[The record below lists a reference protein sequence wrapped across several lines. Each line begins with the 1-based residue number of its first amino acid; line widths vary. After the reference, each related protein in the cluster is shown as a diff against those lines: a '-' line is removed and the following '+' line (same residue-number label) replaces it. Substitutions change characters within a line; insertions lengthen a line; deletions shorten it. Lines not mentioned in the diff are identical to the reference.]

1 MDPTPPAIAIR
12 AAVLAFAMILAAAV
26 GARAQEVNVQG
37 ATTVSFGLMLPK
49 KADIEKMSG
58 QTLKILPSSTSRG
71 LSALVAGN
79 ADIAMLAEPLDDA
92 VASALKA
99 APGSVDASKLEGFH
113 VANAETQII
122 VNPANGVAKLTDA
135 QVADLFSG
143 KVANWKEVGGPD
155 QPVLVVTEPTSS
167 PHHLLQKLFK
177 FSMSPK
183 ARPVQNAS
191 QTAQVVAQVPGAVS
205 YLSTAHQVPDRDKVK
220 VLATDTKVPLELYVA
235 IRKDAAAGVRKVVDA
250 AKQVGGLK

>member
-1 MDPTPPAIAIR
+1 MPHTHATRLLR
-12 AAVLAFAMILAAAV
+12 ALVVSSAALLAAPVA
-26 GARAQEVNVQG
+26 AQEVNIQG

-49 KADIEKMSG
+49 KADIEKISG

-92 VASALKA
+92 VANALKA
-99 APGSVDASKLEGFH
+99 APGSVDPSKLEGVH

-122 VNPANGVAKLTDA
+122 VNPANGIAKLTDQ

-143 KVANWKEVGGPD
+143 KAATWKDVGGAD
-155 QPVLVVTEPTSS
+155 MPVLVVTEPTSS
-167 PHHLLQKLFK
+167 PHQLLQRLFK
-177 FSMSPK
+177 FQMSAK

-191 QTAQVVAQVPGAVS
+191 QTAQVVAQVPGAIS
-205 YLSTAHQVPDRDKVK
+205 YLSTAHQVPDREKVK
-220 VLATDTKVPLELYVA
+220 AVATDTKVPLELYVA
-235 IRKDAAAGVRKVVDA
+235 IRKDAAPGVRKVVDA
-250 AKQVGGLK
+250 AKQLGGLQ

>member
-1 MDPTPPAIAIR
+1 MPHKFAIR
-12 AAVLAFAMILAAAV
+12 LLRTLALATAALLAAPV
-26 GARAQEVNVQG
+26 GAQEVNIQG

-49 KADIEKMSG
+49 KAEIEKLSG
-58 QTLKILPSSTSRG
+58 QSLKILPSSTSRG

-99 APGSVDASKLEGFH
+99 APGSVDPAKLEGIH

-122 VNPANGVAKLTDA
+122 VNPANGIAKLTDQ

-143 KVANWKEVGGPD
+143 KAANWKDVGGAD
-155 QPVLVVTEPTSS
+155 VPVLVVTEPTSS
-167 PHHLLQKLFK
+167 PHHLLQRLFK
-177 FSMSPK
+177 FQMSAK

-191 QTAQVVAQVPGAVS
+191 QTAQVVAQVPGAIS

-220 VLATDTKVPLELYVA
+220 VVATDTKVPLELYVA
-235 IRKDAAAGVRKVVDA
+235 IRKDANPGVRKVVDA
-250 AKQVGGLK
+250 AKQLGGLK